1 MTSPLNRQHR
11 RTAPYVIMNNHTRP
25 PSVAYSARQPDQ
37 DQSTNA
43 ENSIQTLTDTPL
55 QQPPQEQIEIATISL
70 FNLIRR
76 AQSALNITGRLRRWI
91 RRNNQHHE
99 LPQRTDSFLEKFAPS
114 TKNQLTQN
122 EQSKNWVVDPS
133 KSFYYY
139 WSSVVSL
146 AVLYNYTMLIGR
158 SAFLLLQQRLLIVWL
173 ICDYLCDTCYIVD
186 TFIQTRKGYLEQGL
200 IVRDIA
206 KLRKN
211 YMRSRAFIIDI
222 ISLLP
227 TDFLYFIPK
236 LRLLP
241 ALRFNR
247 LFRIYRTFEF
257 SDKVETQTNHPNVFR
272 LVSLLII
279 ILIIIHWNAC
289 FYFIISRWIGYSSDG
304 WVYNMTT
311 PTANTLTTQY
321 LYCFFW
327 STLVLTNIG
336 EIPPPETDI
345 EVLFVT
351 ADFLTGVLIF
361 ATIVGNVGSIIAS
374 MNAVRADFR
383 QKVDQVKQYMVF
395 RKVGKDLE
403 RRVITW
409 FDYLW
414 LQKQVANEDI
424 VLGALPQKLRVE
436 IAIHVHLAAL
446 KRVPIFAEAQ
456 PGLLVEL
463 VTRLKLQIFSPGDY
477 VCRKGDIGKE
487 MYIIKRGRLSV
498 VSDDGTKIF
507 VTLEEG
513 SVFGE
518 ISILNIPGS
527 KTGNRRTANI
537 RSVGYSDLFCLTKQD
552 LWEVLAEYPSAR
564 DTLIERGKAHLRKDN
579 LLDEEAAQLAQQDE
593 AAIPEKVARLEGN
606 IDNLETRLAR
616 LMGEYTSNMAS
627 LGQRLQTVER
637 LAEQRRTTLIDDKPS
652 RKNTLDVTGIGT
664 HDDDV

>member
-1 MTSPLNRQHR
+1 MTSPSNRQHR
-11 RTAPYVIMNNHTRP
+11 RTAPYVVMNNHTQP
-25 PSVAYSARQPDQ
+25 PTVAYSAREK
-37 DQSTNA
+37 QSNNTDNV
-43 ENSIQTLTDTPL
+43 IQTLANTPL
-55 QQPPQEQIEIATISL
+55 QQPDELDVASTTL
-70 FNLIRR
+70 FDLVRR
-76 AQSALNITGRLRRWI
+76 AQNTLNFVGRIRRWMQKNH
-91 RRNNQHHE
+91 RRQVI
-99 LPQRTDSFLEKFAPS
+99 PQRTDSFLEKFAPS
-114 TKNQLTQN
+114 SKNKLVQDEN
-122 EQSKNWVVDPS
+122 SKNWVVDPS
-133 KSFYYY
+133 QSFYYY
-139 WSSVVSL
+139 WSSIVSL
-146 AVLYNYTMLIGR
+146 AVLYNYTILIGR

-173 ICDYLCDTCYIVD
+173 IFDYLCDVCYIID

-200 IVRDIA
+200 IVRDIG
-206 KLRKN
+206 KLRKH
-211 YMRSRAFIIDI
+211 YMQSRAFLLDI

-236 LRLLP
+236 LYLLP
-241 ALRFNR
+241 AVRFNR
-247 LFRIYRTFEF
+247 LLRIYRTFEF

-272 LVSLLII
+272 LVSLLIT

-311 PTANTLTTQY
+311 PTASTLTTQY

-336 EIPPPETDI
+336 EVPPPETDI

-414 LQKQVANEDI
+414 LQKQVANEDQ
-424 VLGALPQKLRVE
+424 VLGSLPQKLRVE

-498 VSDDGTKIF
+498 VSDDGTKVF

-564 DTLIERGKAHLRKDN
+564 ETLIERGKAHLRKDN
-579 LLDEEAAQLAQQDE
+579 LLDEEAAQTAQEDE
-593 AAIPEKVARLEGN
+593 AAIPEKVTRLEGN

-616 LMGEYTSNMAS
+616 LMGEYSANMAS
-627 LGQRLQTVER
+627 LGQRLQTVEK
-637 LAEQRRTTLIDDKPS
+637 LADTKRTTTTDDIPS
-652 RKNTLDVTGIGT
+652 RKNTLDISGIET
-664 HDDDV
+664 HEDDV